1 MTMTITKKKMAQ
13 EAREANVLHQEE
25 ELTKR
30 EKTLIDEEAAQADR
44 DKIKQKKWVMY
55 LIGKLVNGYSI
66 NHYKRGTKY

>member
-44 DKIKQKKWVMY
+44 DKIKQKKWVHTKCRKGFRNV
-55 LIGKLVNGYSI
+55 GKVLEVQE
-66 NHYKRGTKY
+66 RF